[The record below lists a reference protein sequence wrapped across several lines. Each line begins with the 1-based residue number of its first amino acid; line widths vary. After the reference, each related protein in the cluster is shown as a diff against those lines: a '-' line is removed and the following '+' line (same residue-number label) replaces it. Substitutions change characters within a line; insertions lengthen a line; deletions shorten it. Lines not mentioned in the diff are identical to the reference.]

1 MKLQMAC
8 SFFIFIVLF
17 PEDCYVSVSTCVR
30 AHISVHF
37 HFVQLS
43 FSHSF
48 MISFQPFLFSFSFL
62 SLFLFS
68 FSLFSCQFHF
78 QSFFYV

>member
-1 MKLQMAC
+1 MLANVLSLFACVEILKLQMAC
-8 SFFIFIVLF
+8 SFFIVLF
-17 PEDCYVSVSTCVR
+17 PEDCYVSVSVCVC
-30 AHISVHF
+30 IFVHF

-48 MISFQPFLFSFSFL
+48 MLSFQP
-62 SLFLFS
+62 FLFS